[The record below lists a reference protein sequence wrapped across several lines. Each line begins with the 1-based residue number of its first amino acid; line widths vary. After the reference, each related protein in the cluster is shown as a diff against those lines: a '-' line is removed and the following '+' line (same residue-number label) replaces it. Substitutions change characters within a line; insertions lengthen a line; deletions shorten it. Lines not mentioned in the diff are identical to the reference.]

1 MSDELTEL
9 ARAVKLHR
17 RDVELANL
25 ALEEAIMQTYRAQ
38 RSDGTP
44 AFTLAEIG
52 EVLGVSKQRAYQRVR
67 EVARRAEAG
76 RTPARAH

>member
-9 ARAVKLHR
+9 TRAVKLHKR
-17 RDVELANL
+17 EVELANL
-25 ALEEAIMQTYRAQ
+25 ALEEAIMQAYRAQ
-38 RSDGTP
+38 RDDGTP

-67 EVARRAEAG
+67 EIAG
-76 RTPARAH
+76 RTPARTPARAH